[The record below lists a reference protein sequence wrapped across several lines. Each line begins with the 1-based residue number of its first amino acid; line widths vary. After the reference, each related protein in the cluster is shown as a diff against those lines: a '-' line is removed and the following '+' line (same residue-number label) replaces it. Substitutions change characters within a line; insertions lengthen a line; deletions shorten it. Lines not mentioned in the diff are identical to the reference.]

1 MSNVFTVRKPNSVDY
16 QIDGAPDPT
25 LTLER
30 GETYTFDFID
40 NGHPFFIKSSLGSG
54 TAGAYNEGVINQGSS
69 AADQDLIFTVGDNAP
84 DELFYQCS
92 VHPAMNGRLNIV
104 DATDQETETASVTQT
119 VDLLVDA
126 GVLAD
131 GPVYLKGLKE
141 TQSDTGQTVEYAG
154 ETFEYS
160 DIAPLITV
168 VLRDGEFTENFSAEI
183 ADVYPEYADITYGE
197 AIALVGMPQITNT
210 LVTIAGADG
219 AFVT

>member
-1 MSNVFTVRKPNSVDY
+1 MSNVFTVQKPNNVDY
-16 QIDGAPDPT
+16 QINGSPDPT
-25 LTLER
+25 LTLVR

-69 AADQDLIFTVGDNAP
+69 AADQDLIFTVGNDAP
-84 DELFYQCS
+84 DVLFYQCS

-104 DATDQETETASVTQT
+104 DASDQETETTSVTQT

-131 GPVYLKGLKE
+131 GPVYLQGLQE
-141 TQSDTGQTVEYAG
+141 TQSDTNHTIEYAG
-154 ETFEYS
+154 ETFEYA

-183 ADVYPEYADITYGE
+183 ADAFPEYADVTYTD
-197 AIALVGMPQITNT
+197 AIELVGMTQITAT
-210 LVTIAGADG
+210 LVSIAGADG
-219 AFVT
+219 AFVS